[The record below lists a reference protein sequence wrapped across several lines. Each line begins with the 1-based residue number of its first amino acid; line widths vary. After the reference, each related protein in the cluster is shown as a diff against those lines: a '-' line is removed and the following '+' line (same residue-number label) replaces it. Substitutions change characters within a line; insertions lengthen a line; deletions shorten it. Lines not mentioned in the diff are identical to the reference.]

1 MTNEM
6 IFRLGFFFS
15 ILLIMLVWEVFCP
28 CRTNNLTS
36 SLSRKINNILIVV
49 INSLVVRILFPT
61 AAVGVALWCSVNNI
75 GILNI
80 MQMPEWLSIF
90 IAFVILDLF
99 IYLQHVLFHYLPI
112 LWKIHRVHH
121 ADQEYD
127 VTTGLR
133 FHPIEI
139 ILSMLIKF
147 AVIVF
152 IGAPVLAV
160 IIFEIVLN
168 ATAMFNHGNIK
179 LPKIADKILRLIFV
193 TPDMHR
199 VHHSVVPNETNSN
212 FGFNVSIWDRV
223 FGTYIKQPKYPH
235 KTMQIGLNKFKDVS
249 ETQRLLGMLNIPFD
263 KNN

>member
-1 MTNEM
+1 
-6 IFRLGFFFS
+6 
-15 ILLIMLVWEVFCP
+15 LVLP
-28 CRTNNLTS
+28 CRVNNLTS
-36 SLSRKINNILIVV
+36 SLSRKFNNLLLVV
-49 INSLVVRILFPT
+49 FNSLVIRVLFPT
-61 AAVGVALWCSVNNI
+61 AAVGVALWCSVNSLGVLNVINI
-75 GILNI
+75 STY
-80 MQMPEWLSIF
+80 LSIF
-90 IAFVILDLF
+90 IAFVVLDLS

-139 ILSMLIKF
+139 VLSMLIKF
-147 AVIVF
+147 VVIVF

-160 IIFEIVLN
+160 VIFEIVLN

-179 LPKIADKILRLIFV
+179 LPKYVDNILRYLLV

-199 VHHSVVPNETNSN
+199 VHHSVIPQELNSN
-212 FGFNVSIWDRV
+212 FGFNISVWDRV

-235 KTMQIGLNKFKDVS
+235 KTMKIGLNEFKDVS
-249 ETQRLLGMLNIPFD
+249 ETQSLLGMLKIPFD
-263 KNN
+263 RNN